1 VESEFE
7 QEGCLGCVNA
17 ETAILIAVEPLLET
31 TKKSQESSRDGYKRK
46 MFWENDYSR
55 RAQAQQK
62 N

>member
-1 VESEFE
+1 
-7 QEGCLGCVNA
+7 
-17 ETAILIAVEPLLET
+17 LIAVEPLLET